1 MIGIP
6 AKPVPVDI
14 SEAEPREFLP
24 YGTPC
29 NEIADPT
36 LARLCELE
44 REIEA
49 LRRQLKTKDA
59 APGVSSRSK
68 RA

>member
-1 MIGIP
+1 MAVLRQP
-6 AKPVPVDI
+6 AV
-14 SEAEPREFLP
+14 ETAEPREFLP

-29 NEIADPT
+29 NEIADPV

-44 REIEA
+44 REIA
-49 LRRQLKTKDA
+49 VLREERKERMGAKET
-59 APGVSSRSK
+59 PVRSK

>member
-1 MIGIP
+1 
-6 AKPVPVDI
+6 VPVDI
-14 SEAEPREFLP
+14 ETAEPREFLP

-29 NEIADPT
+29 NEIADPI

-44 REIEA
+44 REIKQLRDEA
-49 LRRQLKTKDA
+49 KARTVKET
-59 APGVSSRSK
+59 PVRSK